1 MAPSHFSDLNTKVTL
16 TEKTSV
22 TNQYE
27 VDLPPPKAVLL
38 IFMTTLFVYYHPIIT
53 GDEKDHIIL

>member
-38 IFMTTLFVYYHPIIT
+38 IFMTTICLLSPSY
-53 GDEKDHIIL
+53 KW